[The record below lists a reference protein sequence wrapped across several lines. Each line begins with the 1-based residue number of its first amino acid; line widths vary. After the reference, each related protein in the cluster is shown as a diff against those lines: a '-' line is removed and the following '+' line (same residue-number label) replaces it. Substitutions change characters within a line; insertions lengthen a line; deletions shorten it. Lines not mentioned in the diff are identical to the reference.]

1 MPIGTLRV
9 TLRLRG
15 VRSLKEKRSAVLP
28 LLARIRHDHHCAAA
42 EVEDVGRRG
51 SSVLEVACVN
61 SDRVAAERTLNA
73 VLALLERD
81 GLAEIVDHQLDVT

>member
-28 LLARIRHDHHCAAA
+28 LLARIRHEHRCSAA
-42 EVEDVGRRG
+42 EVDDVDRWR

-61 SDRVAAERTLNA
+61 SDRVAAERALHA

-81 GLAEIVDHQLDVT
+81 GLAEIVDHQVEIA